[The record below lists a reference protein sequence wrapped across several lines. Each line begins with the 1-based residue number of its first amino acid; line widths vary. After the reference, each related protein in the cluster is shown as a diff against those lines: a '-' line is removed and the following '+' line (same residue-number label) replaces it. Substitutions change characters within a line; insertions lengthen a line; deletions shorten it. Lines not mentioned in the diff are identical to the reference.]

1 MEKTN
6 NDQQESRFLDRE
18 QVFIDQMEALES
30 SEEFEFL
37 TVNQLMK
44 LKFKKNKA
52 AVISLYVLAV
62 FYFVIIF
69 AEFFAPYEFNT
80 RIPNM
85 GYAPPQTIHIRDSQ
99 GRFRLPF
106 TYGLEQERN
115 METYLYDYVEDT
127 SQIYPLKFFVKGH
140 PYKLL
145 GLIETDIHFLGVD
158 EGGTLL
164 LLGTDQLGRDMFS
177 RVLVG
182 GRISLTVG
190 LIGVV
195 LTIVLGSFLGTVSGY
210 YGGWVDNVIQR
221 IAELLRAFP
230 TLPLWMTLTT
240 ALPREWPSH
249 YIYFGIVTVLAVIG
263 WTGLAREIRGKV
275 MAFRNTDF
283 VLAAEA
289 QGASTLRIIF
299 LYMIPNMVSH
309 IMVIATLSIPGMIL
323 GESSLSYLGLGIQ
336 PPMTS
341 WGLMM
346 AQAQKVEVMKNYPWL
361 MLPGVFLFV
370 VVLAFNFLGDGLRDA
385 VDPFA
390 Q

>member
-1 MEKTN
+1 MDKTIN
-6 NDQQESRFLDRE
+6 EPQESHFLDGE
-18 QVFIDQMEALES
+18 QVFIDEMEALET
-30 SEEFEFL
+30 SEEFQFL

-52 AVISLYVLAV
+52 AVISLYVLAL

-80 RIPNM
+80 RIPGM
-85 GYAPPQTIHIRDSQ
+85 GFAPPQRIHIRDSE

-106 TYGLEQERN
+106 TYALKQERN
-115 METYLYDYVEDT
+115 MDTYLYEYVNDT
-127 SQIYPLKFFVKGH
+127 SQIYPLKFFVQGH

-145 GLIETDIHFLGVD
+145 GLIETNIHFLGVA
-158 EGGTLL
+158 EGGTMV
-164 LLGTDQLGRDMFS
+164 LLGTDKLGRDMFS

-190 LIGVV
+190 LIGVG
-195 LTIVLGSFLGTVSGY
+195 LTIILGSFLGTVSGY

-249 YIYFGIVTVLAVIG
+249 YIYFGIVTVLAIIG
-263 WTGLAREIRGKV
+263 WTSLAREIRGKV

-323 GESSLSYLGLGIQ
+323 GESALSYLGLGIQ

-346 AQAQKVEVMKNYPWL
+346 AQAQKIEVMKNYPWL

-385 VDPFA
+385 VDPFS

>member
-1 MEKTN
+1 MENTN
-6 NDQQESRFLDRE
+6 NDPQESRFLESE
-18 QVFIDQMEALES
+18 QQYIFEMDALES

-52 AVISLYVLAV
+52 AVISLYVLAL

-85 GYAPPQTIHIRDSQ
+85 GFAPPQSIHIRDSE

-106 TYGLEQERN
+106 TYALKQQRN
-115 METYLYDYVEDT
+115 MDTYLFEYVEDT
-127 SQIYPLKFFVKGH
+127 SQIFPLKFFVQGH

-145 GLIETDIHFLGVD
+145 GFIETNIHFLGVE

-164 LLGTDQLGRDMFS
+164 ILGTDQLGRDMFS

-190 LIGVV
+190 LIGVI

-210 YGGWVDNVIQR
+210 YGGWVDNAIQR

-249 YIYFGIVTVLAVIG
+249 YTYFGIVTVLAIIG

-323 GESSLSYLGLGIQ
+323 GESALSYLGLGIQ

-361 MLPGVFLFV
+361 MLPGLFLFV

>member
-1 MEKTN
+1 MENKN
-6 NDQQESRFLDRE
+6 NEPQESRFLDGE
-18 QVFIDQMEALES
+18 QVFIEEMEALES

-52 AVISLYVLAV
+52 AVISLYVLAL

-80 RIPNM
+80 RIQNM
-85 GYAPPQTIHIRDSQ
+85 GFAPPQAIHIRDSE

-106 TYGLEQERN
+106 TYALKQERN
-115 METYLYDYVEDT
+115 MDTYLYEYVNDT

-145 GLIETDIHFLGVD
+145 GLFETDIHFLGVE

-195 LTIVLGSFLGTVSGY
+195 LTIILGSFLGTVSGY

-249 YIYFGIVTVLAVIG
+249 YIYFGIVTVLAIIG

-323 GESSLSYLGLGIQ
+323 GESALSYLGLGIQ

-346 AQAQKVEVMKNYPWL
+346 AQAQKIEVMKNYPWL